1 MSVDYLT
8 KDAIIPPNQKFCVMS
23 LWMDDDKKSIK
34 YLKVSGAFLT
44 VEEAQEQVQ
53 ILKQP
58 GHYNFVAEV
67 GSWNAF
73 DPVPNK
79 GDLNDQLNKMMEN
92 YLVGMQKKNYDFEQ
106 RKYSMIINNVNDNI
120 KIKQDELKEHEDKN
134 DEKMV
139 KKINEQLKSL
149 MEKLKEYKE
158 KLEVVEN
165 KLNNV
170 IIDSKYEASIVSD
183 DFNQNIPVKF
193 TGTVKRTDEKV
204 HNQEWYCVSFLTENG
219 KSLVGIKISG
229 CFETE
234 SAANDHSSAL
244 RDINE
249 SFNVL
254 VGKLYEWSPFN
265 PDPDSV
271 EAGESEYAD
280 PQLNETMKKKKENE
294 HKAKLYHEYRKN
306 ETIKKNIEDLI
317 NNKKKEHETSKKLL
331 EKSTDESAEKKV
343 STLDEQIKKLEDK
356 MKEYE
361 EKEKE
366 LALKID
372 PKLLAQKYGNK
383 NETENKTLDV

>member
-8 KDAIIPPNQKFCVMS
+8 KDAIIPPNQKYCVMS
-23 LWMDDDKKSIK
+23 LWMDDDKKTIK

-58 GHYNFVAEV
+58 GHFNFVAEV
-67 GSWNAF
+67 GTWNAF
-73 DPVPNK
+73 DPLPNK
-79 GDLNDQLNKMMEN
+79 GDLNNQLNKMMEN
-92 YLVGMQKKNYDFEQ
+92 YLVGMQKKNYDFEH
-106 RKYSMIINNVNDNI
+106 RKYTMIINNVNDNL
-120 KIKQDELKEHEDKN
+120 KTKQEELKEYEEKN
-134 DEKMV
+134 DEKMI
-139 KKINEQLKSL
+139 KKVNEQMKALQD
-149 MEKLKEYKE
+149 KLKEYQE

-165 KLNNV
+165 KINNV
-170 IIDSKYEASIVSD
+170 IIDSKYEATTD
-183 DFNQNIPVKF
+183 ENFNQNVPVQF
-193 TGTVKRTDEKV
+193 TGTVKRTDERV
-204 HNQEWYCVSFLTENG
+204 HNQEWYCVSFLSEQG

-229 CFETE
+229 CFESE
-234 SAANDHSSAL
+234 SSANDHSSAL

-317 NNKKKEHETSKKLL
+317 NNKKKELTDKSK
-331 EKSTDESAEKKV
+331 DEHVKP
-343 STLDEQIKKLEDK
+343 STLEEQIKKLEDK

-372 PKLLAQKYGNK
+372 PKLLEQKYGKK

>member
-8 KDAIIPPNQKFCVMS
+8 KDALIPPNQKYCVMS
-23 LWMDDDKKSIK
+23 LWMDDDKKTIK

-58 GHYNFVAEV
+58 GHFNFVAEV
-67 GSWNAF
+67 GTWNAF
-73 DPVPNK
+73 DPLPNK
-79 GDLNDQLNKMMEN
+79 GDLNNQLNKMMEN

-106 RKYSMIINNVNDNI
+106 RKYSMIINNVNDNL
-120 KIKQDELKEHEDKN
+120 KIKQDELKEHEEKN
-134 DEKMV
+134 DEKMI
-139 KKINEQLKSL
+139 KKVNEQIKTLQD
-149 MEKLKEYKE
+149 KLKEYQE

-165 KLNNV
+165 KISNV
-170 IIDSKYEASIVSD
+170 VIDSKYEATVD
-183 DFNQNIPVKF
+183 ENFNQNVPVKF

-204 HNQEWYCVSFLTENG
+204 HNQEWYCVSFLVEQG

-229 CFETE
+229 CFESE
-234 SAANDHSSAL
+234 SAADDHSSAL

-317 NNKKKEHETSKKLL
+317 NNKKKELSDKTQ
-331 EKSTDESAEKKV
+331 DEPVKA
-343 STLDEQIKKLEDK
+343 STLEEQIKKLEDK
-356 MKEYE
+356 MKQYE
-361 EKEKE
+361 DKEKE

-372 PKLLAQKYGNK
+372 PKLLEQKYGKK
-383 NETENKTLDV
+383 NATENKTLDV